1 MNRFWPLLI
10 IIAIAIIGWISKI
23 LYLWKIKQRIDATI
37 NYYNDFFDL
46 IDCLLSTKQVNQQLY
61 VKLTQGVNK
70 MQRELGSDGIIDM
83 QDPLRGIRS
92 PNYQLLINFLPEV
105 NQCSNLWDSLGYPN
119 SIMMER
125 FLSSA
130 NACRDMFLRHIGTL
144 EEFEQEERAN
154 LLNPFS
160 CLADGISLIL
170 WIPKYILA
178 SLGLFS
184 ARSFYSWK
192 TKKVAK
198 SLSGMVAIL
207 GLISSIITIVIGWND
222 FQGFLIRL
230 FSR

>member
-92 PNYQLLINFLPEV
+92 SNYQLLINFLPEV

-130 NACRDMFLRHIGTL
+130 NACRDMFL
-144 EEFEQEERAN
+144 
-154 LLNPFS
+154 
-160 CLADGISLIL
+160 ISLIL

-192 TKKVAK
+192 TKKIAK